1 MAKIIWQGVIKSE
14 EEFPASEIPKHAVK
28 LEMEEDMKK
37 MQMKAMPFMIPSVLI
52 CIVCMLVK
60 TVMAEERVIH
70 FGFLFVGVLAGILL
84 LIVHELL
91 HAVAFPKD
99 ATVYIGIMPKSMA
112 AVALSPSP
120 VKRNRFL
127 FISMLP
133 VILGVIPLVLF
144 CINGSS
150 LQELNGLL
158 FGMAVMGMVSVY
170 PDLYNAIHILKAV
183 PSNAMIQ
190 NDKNITYYFKEVE
203 DGKNNNSKGNR

>member
-14 EEFPASEIPKHAVK
+14 EEFPASELPKNAVK
-28 LEMEEDMKK
+28 LEMEEDIKK
-37 MQMKAMPFMIPSVLI
+37 MQVKAMPFMIPSVII
-52 CIVCMLVK
+52 CLVCMLVK
-60 TVMAEERVIH
+60 TALAEERVIH

-99 ATVYIGIMPKSMA
+99 ATVYLGIMPKSMA
-112 AVALSPSP
+112 PVALSPSP

-127 FISMLP
+127 FISILP

-144 CINGSS
+144 CMSKSS
-150 LQELNGLL
+150 LRELNGLL

-170 PDLYNAIHILKAV
+170 PDLYNVAHLLKKV
-183 PSNAMIQ
+183 PSGAMVQ
-190 NDKNITYYFKEVE
+190 NDKNVTYYFEEV
-203 DGKNNNSKGNR
+203 

>member
-1 MAKIIWQGVIKSE
+1 MPNIIWQGVIKSE
-14 EEFPASEIPKHAVK
+14 EEFPASEIPQNAVRVD
-28 LEMEEDMKK
+28 MEEDIKK
-37 MQMKAMPFMIPSVLI
+37 IQMKALPFMIPSVFICLI
-52 CIVCMLVK
+52 CMLVK
-60 TVMAEERVIH
+60 TALAETRVIH

-84 LIVHELL
+84 LVVHELL

-127 FISMLP
+127 FISLLP

-144 CINGSS
+144 CVSESS

-170 PDLYNAIHILKAV
+170 PDLYNAAHILKKV
-183 PSNAMIQ
+183 PSGTMIQ
-190 NDKNITYYFKEVE
+190 NDKNITYYFKERKE
-203 DGKNNNSKGNR
+203 TT